1 MSMRLQE
8 VHPSLVHYPLAL
20 LPTSL
25 TADLIGRV
33 TGSPALLELGRQTM
47 PLAAA
52 SGALAGVFGLVAQ
65 ESVKT
70 DDRTTDL
77 LITHRNLNLAVV
89 TVLTALS
96 AKRARVKEPGWGY
109 LAAGF
114 AALATVAYSAYL
126 GGHMV
131 YEHGVGVSEA
141 GGLQEERAP
150 EITAG
155 NLGRVARLT
164 GENLGS
170 GLRHT
175 VEEVGRGELAP
186 GTLQPASAAS

>member
-25 TADLIGRV
+25 TADLLGRV
-33 TGSPALLELGRQTM
+33 TGSSALLELGRQTM

-65 ESVKT
+65 EAVRT
-70 DDRTTDL
+70 EGRTTDL

-89 TVLTALS
+89 TALTALA
-96 AKRARVKEPGWGY
+96 AKRARAKKPGWGY
-109 LAAGF
+109 LAVGF
-114 AALATVAYSAYL
+114 AALATAAYSAYL
-126 GGHMV
+126 GGNMV
-131 YEHGVGVSEA
+131 YQHGVGVSPA
-141 GGLQEERAP
+141 GGLQEDRAP
-150 EITAG
+150 EITVD
-155 NLGRVARLT
+155 NLPRVARVT
-164 GENLGS
+164 GTSLGS

-175 VEEVGRGELAP
+175 LEELGRGELAP
-186 GTLQPASAAS
+186 GTLQPATVTG